1 MITLLSAHPAR
12 HVASIWYTPL
22 HIQHCVP
29 PASSARP
36 SFRAHHRG
44 SASKACRYASKT
56 SNRAV
61 YHRSSRCSACDKW
74 MQLDAHGLFM
84 FASYFVSQHSTLQYS
99 TWIKSVNT
107 DSRRTFDQSLPASLA
122 PLKFHEGTLDSNSSY
137 RAKIVQML
145 RCFMN
150 SVYFFHLFSVST
162 KKTFQM
168 SLWAHTS
175 TCRPHFLTTSS
186 SIFIILLCP
195 TSPLVPPPLGK
206 VKPKETSR
214 VNSSRRVK
222 YGLE

>member
-84 FASYFVSQHSTLQYS
+84 FASYFVSQHSTFQFS
-99 TWIKSVNT
+99 AWIKSVNT

-122 PLKFHEGTLDSNSSY
+122 PLKFHEGTFDSNSSY
-137 RAKIVQML
+137 RTKIVQML

-150 SVYFFHLFSVST
+150 SVYFVQYLPKRRSKWVYGLIPVPVQCS
-162 KKTFQM
+162 
-168 SLWAHTS
+168 
-175 TCRPHFLTTSS
+175 PHILTTSS